1 MKDWKEF
8 RFGEVCE
15 VTSSKRV
22 FLSDYVKEGV
32 PFYRS
37 KEVIEKF
44 NGNEISVELYISN
57 EQYQK
62 FKSKFGVPLK
72 DDILLTSVGT
82 IGVPYKVKEN
92 ELFYFKDGNLTWI
105 RKYKKD
111 IVPSFLFQWIRSEIG
126 QKTIQQNLIGSSQP
140 ALTID
145 AIKKLKIQLP
155 SIPTQRRIASI
166 LSAYDD
172 LIEVNNQR
180 IKLLEETAREL
191 YKEWFV
197 RMRFPGHKE
206 AKFVKGVPEGW
217 DVKKLGEVIELAY
230 GKALKAEERK
240 EGEYIV
246 YGSSG
251 IVGTHD
257 SFIAKAPGI
266 VVGRKGN
273 VGSVFWVTKDFYPI
287 DTAFYVKTKISLYY
301 TYFNLQQQHFI
312 EADAAVPGLSRNQ
325 AYSLFILIPDKSVIK
340 EFDKIIK
347 PIFEMVSN
355 LDEQNTQLRQIR
367 DRLLPRLISGKL
379 EVK

>member
-1 MKDWKEF
+1 MQNQKEYYIKDIATIKSGKRLPKGHSLIDDQTKYPYIKARDIRGGKIRQDQFQYLTEETQKIVKKYIVETNDVCITIVANIGDVGIVPEALNKVNLTENAVRLTKIRKDVSPQYLTHLLSAKFFKEHMELLAS
-8 RFGEVCE
+8 GAAQ
-15 VTSSKRV
+15 SK
-22 FLSDYVKEGV
+22 LGIYK
-32 PFYRS
+32 
-37 KEVIEKF
+37 IEK
-44 NGNEISVELYISN
+44 I
-57 EQYQK
+57 
-62 FKSKFGVPLK
+62 
-72 DDILLTSVGT
+72 
-82 IGVPYKVKEN
+82 KV
-92 ELFYFKDGNLTWI
+92 
-105 RKYKKD
+105 
-111 IVPSFLFQWIRSEIG
+111 
-126 QKTIQQNLIGSSQP
+126 
-140 ALTID
+140 
-145 AIKKLKIQLP
+145 QLP
-155 SIPTQRRIASI
+155 DYKTQHRIASI

-197 RMRFPGHKE
+197 RMRFPRYKE
-206 AKFVKGVPEGW
+206 AKFVKGMPEGW
-217 DVKKLGEVIELAY
+217 DVKKLGDVIELAY
-230 GKALKAEERK
+230 GKELKAEDRK
-240 EGEYIV
+240 DGEYIV

-266 VVGRKGN
+266 VIGRKGN